1 LLKRADVNDHIRHVL
16 PPLEV
21 LMARKVDPKVD
32 EAIETLNLR
41 DSPTRRRL
49 LAGAGLVS
57 ATAAASA
64 LLTACSSS
72 SSAASGASGSGAFPS
87 VPSWQFWFVNH
98 VTTNPFFVPTQYGLA
113 DCAKLLG
120 IPAPKWTGS
129 TNSIASQMASQID
142 AAVAAKAA
150 GIATTLID
158 STSFTTPVG
167 NAMSAGIPVLSY
179 NADGDV
185 NKGVPDIGCNRLA
198 YIGQALYTSG
208 EQLGE
213 RIKQLVPTPGEIVIF
228 IQTPGQANIQPRY
241 DGASAV
247 LTAAGY
253 TVSEIATTATDSA
266 VLGNEK
272 AYLVGHSSV
281 KGAFGVDGTSTSFLG
296 QALKE
301 TSMSIPNGGFD
312 TEPLT
317 LSNIASG
324 ATDFA
329 IYQDPY
335 LQGFLPTLY
344 LYLYNIS
351 GGTIVPSDTDTG
363 LSFITK
369 SNYTEYNKSSRYQG
383 STTSLEYVP
392 RPAGAISNPIATT
405 ST

>member
-1 LLKRADVNDHIRHVL
+1 
-16 PPLEV
+16 
-21 LMARKVDPKVD
+21 MARKVDPKVD

-129 TNSIASQMASQID
+129 TNSIASQMAAQID

-213 RIKQLVPTPGEIVIF
+213 RIKTLVPTPGEIVIF

-296 QALKE
+296 QALKD

-383 STTSLEYVP
+383 STTSLEYLA
-392 RPAGAISNPIATT
+392 RPTGAISNPIATT

>member
-1 LLKRADVNDHIRHVL
+1 
-16 PPLEV
+16 
-21 LMARKVDPKVD
+21 MARKVDPKVD

-49 LAGAGLVS
+49 IAGAGLVS

-87 VPSWQFWFVNH
+87 TPSWQFWFVNH

-120 IPAPKWTGS
+120 LPTPKWTGS
-129 TNSIASQMASQID
+129 ASSVASQMAAQIN

-150 GIATTLID
+150 GIATTLTD
-158 STSFTTPVG
+158 STSFTTPVA
-167 NAMSAGIPVLSY
+167 NAMSAGIPVVSY

-185 NKGVPDIGCNRLA
+185 NKGVPNIGCNRLA

-208 EQLGE
+208 QQLGE

-241 DGASAV
+241 DGAAAV
-247 LTAAGY
+247 LTPLGY
-253 TVSEIATTATDSA
+253 TVSEITTTATDSA

-272 AYLVGHSSV
+272 AYLVGHSGV

-301 TSMSIPNGGFD
+301 TNLTIPNGGFD

-369 SNYTEYNKSSRYQG
+369 SNYLEYNKSSRYQG
-383 STTSLEYVP
+383 STTALEYLP
-392 RPAGAISNPIATT
+392 RPAGAISNPTATT

>member
-1 LLKRADVNDHIRHVL
+1 MV
-16 PPLEV
+16 
-21 LMARKVDPKVD
+21 
-32 EAIETLNLR
+32 
-41 DSPTRRRL
+41 
-49 LAGAGLVS
+49 
-57 ATAAASA
+57 
-64 LLTACSSS
+64 
-72 SSAASGASGSGAFPS
+72 
-87 VPSWQFWFVNH
+87 
-98 VTTNPFFVPTQYGLA
+98 
-113 DCAKLLG
+113 
-120 IPAPKWTGS
+120 
-129 TNSIASQMASQID
+129 
-142 AAVAAKAA
+142 
-150 GIATTLID
+150 
-158 STSFTTPVG
+158 
-167 NAMSAGIPVLSY
+167 SY

-185 NKGVPDIGCNRLA
+185 NKGVPNIGCNRLA

-208 EQLGE
+208 QQLGE

-241 DGASAV
+241 DGAASV
-247 LTAAGY
+247 LTPLGY
-253 TVSEIATTATDSA
+253 TVSEDPTTATDSA

-281 KGAFGVDGTSTSFLG
+281 KGAFGGGRHLDVVPRPGAQGDRHVT
-296 QALKE
+296 
-301 TSMSIPNGGFD
+301 IPNGGFD

-369 SNYTEYNKSSRYQG
+369 SNYTRIQQEQPVPGLDDLARVPAASRG
-383 STTSLEYVP
+383 RDLEPDRDHQHLTHVTRRAPGKPAAGRSRMVPVRDPRRSPAAVGAPLTGGPDETDDAPDREAVQPGQPVPGLDDRPEVP
-392 RPAGAISNPIATT
+392 RASIRLDLEPDGDHQHLIRRHLINPRREARPT
-405 ST
+405 STAASRFRHAPAQIGQISQIRRRT

>member
-1 LLKRADVNDHIRHVL
+1 
-16 PPLEV
+16 
-21 LMARKVDPKVD
+21 MARKVDPKVD

-49 LAGAGLVS
+49 IAGAGLVS

-87 VPSWQFWFVNH
+87 TPSWQFWFVNH

-129 TNSIASQMASQID
+129 TNSVASQMAAQIN

-150 GIATTLID
+150 GIATTLVD
-158 STSFTTPVG
+158 STSFTTPVAS
-167 NAMSAGIPVLSY
+167 AMSAGIPVLSY

-185 NKGVPDIGCNRLA
+185 NKGVPNIGCNRLA
-198 YIGQALYTSG
+198 YVGQALYTSG
-208 EQLGE
+208 QQLGE
-213 RIKQLVPTPGEIVIF
+213 RIKQLVPTPGEVVIF

-241 DGASAV
+241 DGAASV
-247 LTAAGY
+247 LTPLGY
-253 TVSEIATTATDSA
+253 TVAEIATTANNSA
-266 VLGNEK
+266 VLGNMK
-272 AYLVGHSSV
+272 AYLVGHSST

-301 TSMSIPNGGFD
+301 TSMAIPNGGFD

-383 STTSLEYVP
+383 STTALEYLP
-392 RPAGAISNPIATT
+392 RPAGAISNPTATT

>member
-1 LLKRADVNDHIRHVL
+1 
-16 PPLEV
+16 
-21 LMARKVDPKVD
+21 MARKVDPKVD

-49 LAGAGLVS
+49 IQGAGLVS

-98 VTTNPFFVPTQYGLA
+98 VTTNPFFVPTLYGLA

-120 IPAPKWTGS
+120 IPTPKWTGS
-129 TNSIASQMASQID
+129 TNSIASQMVAQIN

-150 GIATTLID
+150 GIATTLVD

-167 NAMSAGIPVLSY
+167 NAMAAGIPVLSY

-185 NKGVPDIGCNRLA
+185 NKGVPNIGCNRLA

-208 EQLGE
+208 QQLGE

-241 DGASAV
+241 DGAASV
-247 LTAAGY
+247 LTPAGY

-272 AYLVGHSSV
+272 AYLIGHSST

-383 STTSLEYVP
+383 STTSLEYLP
-392 RPAGAISNPIATT
+392 RPSGAISNPIATT